1 MRLTVND
8 PKLFND
14 QVEYSKLATMNGEF
28 VILYGWTNPTSIPGF
43 NSLPVPVP
51 EPDLNAADGKKKMVI
66 PLNGQGTGGYW
77 QAAKMNILSYD
88 FSFNEM
94 GQIEIA
100 VSFIDKTSLALATQK
115 VGPIAP
121 I

>member
-1 MRLTVND
+1 M
-8 PKLFND
+8 
-14 QVEYSKLATMNGEF
+14 
-28 VILYGWTNPTSIPGF
+28 
-43 NSLPVPVP
+43 PVPSP
-51 EPDLNAADGKKKMVI
+51 EPDNNVPGKEKIVI

-88 FSFNEM
+88 FSFNEL

-115 VGPIAP
+115 VGPSASVMKKIFGG
-121 I
+121 